1 MVEIGIISMF
11 VPGDMVKFNA
21 WAREDVHLNNCK
33 VYGIEYASISD
44 FVTGNSVTKRLV
56 ELDIDSTMIVLRASR
71 DFDWVKVFC
80 GKTKQIAGVH
90 RDWLGIV
97 E

>member
-1 MVEIGIISMF
+1 MVEIGIISML

-33 VYGIEYASISD
+33 VYGIKYNRVFD
-44 FVTGNSVTKRLV
+44 FIAGSSVGQHTV
-56 ELDIDSTMIVLRASR
+56 ELDIDSTMIVLYTSR